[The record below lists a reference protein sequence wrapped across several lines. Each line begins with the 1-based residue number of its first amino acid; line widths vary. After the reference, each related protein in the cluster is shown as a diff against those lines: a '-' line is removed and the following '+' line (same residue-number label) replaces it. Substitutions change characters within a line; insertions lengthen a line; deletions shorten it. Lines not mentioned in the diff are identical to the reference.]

1 MFLSRRL
8 AIVKQLHDV
17 LAEPEFLYAQAL
29 RSSRTPY
36 AGGGLEGLDQV
47 AQVIVSGIAKLAATD
62 PFHYIYLLFQK
73 PRADVTFQSLALA
86 QTHPDDCTHALQDP
100 TLHHVLSSAHVDYLL
115 FIVCW
120 LWVVGCQLVMRSFDW
135 LWVVPGRRPRRPRA
149 PRKTAPGS
157 GTTPRTRCCE
167 SS

>member
-1 MFLSRRL
+1 MLLSRRL

-86 QTHPDDCTHALQDP
+86 QTHPDDCTHALLDA
-100 TLHHVLSSAHVDYLL
+100 TLHHVLSSAHVVHCLL
-115 FIVCW
+115 
-120 LWVVGCQLVMRSFDW
+120 VVGCWRS
-135 LWVVPGRRPRRPRA
+135 
-149 PRKTAPGS
+149 
-157 GTTPRTRCCE
+157 E
-167 SS
+167 E